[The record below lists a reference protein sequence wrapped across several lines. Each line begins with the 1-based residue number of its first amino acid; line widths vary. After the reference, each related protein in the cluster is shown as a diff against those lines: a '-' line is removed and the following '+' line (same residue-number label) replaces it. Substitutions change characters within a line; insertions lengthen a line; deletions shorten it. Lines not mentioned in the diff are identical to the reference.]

1 MQHIIDGRH
10 TVQSDRDTV
19 TVFLIGMRINSPLAV
34 RSWLP
39 AVRAMP
45 RILSH
50 LEQDP
55 ASGLLGHHSWLGR
68 TTMLVSYW
76 RNAEDLTRFAS
87 DPDAPHA
94 PAWRAFNRSVAA
106 TGHVGV
112 WHETYTATARDSEAI
127 YVNMPSFGLA
137 RAIGGIAVGPGS
149 HTWKQRMKSAK

>member
-1 MQHIIDGRH
+1 MSSIIDGRT
-10 TVQSDRDTV
+10 TVESDRDTV
-19 TVFLIGMRINSPLAV
+19 TVFLIGMRINNPVAV

-45 RILSH
+45 RMLSH

-55 ASGLLGHHSWLGR
+55 KSGLLGYHSWLGR

-94 PAWRAFNRSVAA
+94 PAWRAFNRTVAA
-106 TGHVGV
+106 TGNVGV
-112 WHETYTATARDSEAI
+112 WHETYTATAQNSEAI
-127 YVNMPSFGLA
+127 YVNMPPFGLA
-137 RAIGGIAVGPGS
+137 GAIGGIPVGTGS

>member
-1 MQHIIDGRH
+1 MQPIIDGRT
-10 TVQSDRDTV
+10 TVESDRDTV
-19 TVFLIGMRINSPLAV
+19 TVFLIGMRINNPLAV

-39 AVRAMP
+39 AARAMP
-45 RILSH
+45 RMLSH

-55 ASGLLGHHSWLGR
+55 TSGLLGYHSWLGR

-112 WHETYTATARDSEAI
+112 WHETYTATAQDSEAI
-127 YVNMPSFGLA
+127 YVNMPTFGLA
-137 RAIGGIAVGPGS
+137 GAIGGIPVGTAS